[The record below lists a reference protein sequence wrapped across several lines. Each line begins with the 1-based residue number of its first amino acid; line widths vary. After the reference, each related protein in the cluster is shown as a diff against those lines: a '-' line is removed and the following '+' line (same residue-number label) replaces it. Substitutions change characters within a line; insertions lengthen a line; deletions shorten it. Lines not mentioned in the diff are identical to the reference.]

1 MEIRKSFIAEDG
13 FMIMSADY
21 SQIELRII
29 AHMSGDAV
37 MMKAFRDG
45 LDIHTATAAKVYGV
59 SEDKVTKEMR
69 RTAKVVNFGIVYGV
83 SAHGLQRQST
93 LTYGQAKDFIDKY
106 FQTHAS
112 IRTYLDDVV
121 KVARERGF
129 AETLFGRRRYLPE
142 LTSSNFAVRGAAER
156 MAANM
161 PIQGT
166 AADLI
171 KLAMIEID
179 KGLKNISPDSR
190 MILTVHDE
198 LVFEVPEMDVN
209 KVRNFV
215 KNIMENVVKLD
226 VPVTVEVG
234 VGNNWRDA
242 K

>member
-1 MEIRKSFIAEDG
+1 
-13 FMIMSADY
+13 
-21 SQIELRII
+21 
-29 AHMSGDAV
+29 
-37 MMKAFRDG
+37 
-45 LDIHTATAAKVYGV
+45 
-59 SEDKVTKEMR
+59 MR
-69 RTAKVVNFGIVYGV
+69 RTAKVVNFGVVYGV

-106 FQTHAS
+106 FQTHRG
-112 IRTYLDDVV
+112 IRDYLDDVV

-142 LTSSNFAVRGAAER
+142 LTSSNFIVRGAAER

-179 KGLKNISPDSR
+179 KELTNVSVKTR

-198 LVFEVPEMDVN
+198 LVFEVPENDVET
-209 KVRNFV
+209 VLSFV
-215 KNIMENVVKLD
+215 KEKMEGVVTLD
-226 VPVTVEVG
+226 VPVTVELG
-234 VGNNWRDA
+234 VGKNWGDA